1 MAHGFRALNR
11 TARAHR
17 IAVRQERNIMAKNN
31 KPQTPAEVAISIR
44 DNGKGFVVRS
54 PRKTGL
60 GLLAMEERVREAGG
74 SLEVR
79 SIPKRYTELEVHLPL
94 KRNRNLPRS

>member
-1 MAHGFRALNR
+1 M
-11 TARAHR
+11 
-17 IAVRQERNIMAKNN
+17 
-31 KPQTPAEVAISIR
+31 
-44 DNGKGFVVRS
+44 RS

-60 GLLAMEERVREAGG
+60 GLLVMEERVREAGG